1 MKGCLL
7 SSSNELITDVSLNRM
22 YLCLSG
28 YVIYDDG
35 CHLKKFAQNP
45 SRRDVTETAERL
57 SDVSIVVDKMHMKGH
72 KDRWCKENCDVRNIE
87 DLKEVNIDEE
97 EIMRL
102 TVMITIKRKSFS
114 CYNRSS
120 QILLIVPFLK

>member
-1 MKGCLL
+1 
-7 SSSNELITDVSLNRM
+7 M

-45 SRRDVTETAERL
+45 SRRDVTETAKRL

-72 KDRWCKENCDVRNIE
+72 KDRWCKENCDARNIE

-97 EIMRL
+97 EIM
-102 TVMITIKRKSFS
+102 VYCNNASV
-114 CYNRSS
+114 NSS
-120 QILLIVPFLK
+120 SAHPPPPPG